1 MAAVFPT
8 QLAGTEPAMIPRRF
22 LLLAGAGAM
31 LLPATALAR
40 PRPTPEWLAG
50 PVLET
55 LADRFPAPP
64 GFHRLEQ
71 QAGSF
76 GAWLRQ
82 LPLRPAGEAVHL
94 FDGRVKPNQS
104 GVAAV
109 VDIDIGRVD
118 LQQCADAIIRLRAE
132 YLRAVERDSEI
143 AFNFTSGDRYTYAAW
158 LAGRRPV
165 VSGNRISWT
174 SVGARPDTRDG
185 FRSWLDII
193 FTYAGTVSLQRE
205 MAAVRNAA
213 LIAPGDVLIQ
223 PGTPGHAVLAVDVVA
238 HAGTGER
245 RALLAQSFMPAQS
258 IHVLNNPAGGAW
270 YRVAGEKEIVTPEWT
285 FAPGDLRRF
294 PD

>member
-1 MAAVFPT
+1 
-8 QLAGTEPAMIPRRF
+8 MISRRF
-22 LLLAGAGAM
+22 LLLTGAGAG
-31 LLPATALAR
+31 LLSPLASAR
-40 PRPTPEWLAG
+40 PRTSPEWLAG
-50 PVLET
+50 PALET

-64 GFHRLEQ
+64 GFHRLEVP
-71 QAGSF
+71 AGSF

-82 LPLRPAGEAVHL
+82 LPLRPAGEAVHF
-94 FDGRVKPNQS
+94 FDGRVKPDQS

-132 YLRAVERDSEI
+132 YLRAANRDADM

-165 VSGNRISWT
+165 VSGNRVAWT
-174 SVGARPDTRDG
+174 SVGARADTRAG

-205 MAAVRNAA
+205 LMPVRDPAHVE
-213 LIAPGDVLIQ
+213 PGDVLIQ
-223 PGTPGHAVLAVDVVA
+223 PGTPGHAVLVVDVVA
-238 HAGTGER
+238 GAGER

-258 IHVLNNPAGGAW
+258 IHVLNNPAGGVW
-270 YRVAGEKEIVTPEWT
+270 YRIAGEKQIVTPEWT
-285 FAPGDLRRF
+285 FGPGDLRRF
-294 PD
+294 RD